1 MSCPSARRYALF
13 FVPSFD
19 INSQSKLRDPIV
31 AYFSRSALSFFG
43 KLFISEISEIPC
55 TRTQFQICLAL
66 YFGCPQDCRISSSS
80 FCGIVCK
87 LIIFAVCSSDVLRVL
102 HNVVAKRDRSVR
114 DPLEGR
120 ARVPQAFANWTSWEG
135 ERRQKDRQNI
145 TRIVVTF
152 SVVDTP
158 FIGIK
163 SGPR

>member
-1 MSCPSARRYALF
+1 M
-13 FVPSFD
+13 
-19 INSQSKLRDPIV
+19 
-31 AYFSRSALSFFG
+31 
-43 KLFISEISEIPC
+43 
-55 TRTQFQICLAL
+55 
-66 YFGCPQDCRISSSS
+66 
-80 FCGIVCK
+80 
-87 LIIFAVCSSDVLRVL
+87 LRVL